1 MKKIALLLLT
11 SAFAA
16 VSFAADKEVEEL
28 LAKMRTKYK
37 DIGSVTFTMEAT
49 ITADNGDVTVK
60 MDGGFKSPNLMYA
73 DITAENETAKVV
85 CDGLKIYAIAADS
98 KQVLEI
104 PYNVDN
110 MGRVLMG
117 ANLEIINFYDWKR
130 QLSTAAGDNMHDS
143 KLSLRKDVKWNN
155 KTWTVLEESAPTVGV
170 YVEYYIDPKT
180 NLVWRT
186 VQMSLDKEFVRGD
199 FVIKSMKTGVKI
211 DDKKFKKP
219 VLTAA
224 S

>member
-1 MKKIALLLLT
+1 MKKFALLLLT

-28 LAKMRTKYK
+28 LAKMRTKYR

-49 ITADNGDVTVK
+49 VTAPNGDVTVK

-73 DITAENETAKVV
+73 DISAEGETAKVV
-85 CDGLKIYAIAADS
+85 CDGVKIYAVAADS
-98 KQVLEI
+98 KQVMEI
-104 PYNVDN
+104 AYNVDN
-110 MGRVLMG
+110 MGAVLMG

-143 KLSLRKDVKWNN
+143 KLSLRKNVKWNN
-155 KTWTVLEESAPTVGV
+155 KTWTVLEESAPTVDV

-186 VQMSLDKEFVRGD
+186 VQMSLDKEFIRGD
-199 FVIKSMKTGVKI
+199 FIIKAMKTGAKI
-211 DDKKFKKP
+211 DAKKFKKP